1 MSLVWQRTNKMPLA
15 LQLAASRSP
24 TCQVRRMTPGPL
36 CQGWAGLSLG
46 QQEPSEGN
54 LIVSSSGIWRD
65 QT

>member
-1 MSLVWQRTNKMPLA
+1 MPLA

-24 TCQVRRMTPGPL
+24 TCQVCRMTPGPL

-46 QQEPSEGN
+46 EQESSEDS